1 MGGRGA
7 SSPSGVYLRGK
18 SKVETI
24 QYGSEYTSLLRV
36 GNVKYVVW
44 KGGKATKAP
53 QETQVDKT
61 RKPNGRVYATIN
73 QKTEKVQYITF
84 YDEHGKLYKQIDV
97 GGNHDHL
104 GRKSQVADKSDIWH
118 VHLGYEHNQNGFREL
133 TSGEKRVARVI
144 ISKWRA
150 DYVRRYKARS
160 H

>member
-7 SSPSGVYLRGK
+7 SSPSGIYTRGK
-18 SKVETI
+18 RKKEVI
-24 QYGSEYTSLLRV
+24 KYGSEYTSLLQV

-44 KGGKATKAP
+44 NGGRLTKAP

-61 RKPNGRVYATIN
+61 RKPKGRVYATVN

-84 YDEHGKLYKQIDV
+84 YDAQGKLYKQIDV

-104 GRKSQVADKSDIWH
+104 GRKSKVSDKSDIWH
-118 VHLGYEHNQNGFREL
+118 VHFGYNHGMSGDRDL
-133 TSGEKRVARVI
+133 TSGEYRVARAI
-144 ISKWRA
+144 ISKWRPE
-150 DYVRRYKARS
+150 YVRRYKARS